1 MVFGHLSL
9 FKISPLLHGK
19 KILLLVSGSIAAY
32 KSAFLVRL
40 LVQHGAEVKVVMS
53 RGALEFI
60 TPLTLSTLSKNP
72 VHSDFTEN
80 RDSGEWTNHVEL
92 ALWADLIVAAPL
104 SAHTLSKMAS
114 GLCDNFLMAVYMS
127 ARCKVMVAPA
137 MDHDMFLHGGTQD
150 NLTKLKSFGH
160 HILEPETGEL
170 ASGLMG
176 KGRMMEPEHIADAVV
191 RFFNPVLDLD
201 GLEVLV
207 TAGPTYERIDPV
219 RFIGNFSSGKMGF
232 AIAKELATRGAKVR
246 LVSGPSSLNI
256 SHPMIEM
263 MRVESAEEM
272 YRACKDSF
280 GSADIA
286 IWAAAVA
293 DYTPMQMAS
302 EKIKKEEGTITL
314 ELTKTKDIALELGR
328 EKRNGQILVG
338 FALETEKAEEFAAA
352 KLEKKNLDMIV
363 LNSLR
368 DEGAGFAGDTNKI
381 TLLWPGNK
389 KQVFGLKNKADVAI
403 DIVNEI
409 VKLRKK

>member
-1 MVFGHLSL
+1 M
-9 FKISPLLHGK
+9 IEGK

-32 KSAFLVRL
+32 KSAFLIRL
-40 LVQHGAEVKVVMS
+40 LVQHGAEVRVVMS
-53 RGALEFI
+53 RGAQEFI
-60 TPLTLSTLSKNP
+60 TRLTLSTLSKNP

-137 MDHDMFLHGGTQD
+137 MDHDMFLHGGTQE
-150 NLTKLKSFGH
+150 NLAKLRGFGH
-160 HILEPETGEL
+160 LILEPETGEL

-176 KGRMMEPEHIADAVV
+176 KGRMMEPEQIVDAVI
-191 RFFNPVLDLD
+191 RFFNPEQDLA
-201 GLEVLV
+201 GVQVLV
-207 TAGPTYERIDPV
+207 TAGPTYERLDPV

-232 AIAKELATRGAKVR
+232 ALAKELVARGAVVK
-246 LVSGPSSLNI
+246 LIAGPTALQV
-256 SHPMIEM
+256 SHPKIALV
-263 MRVESAEEM
+263 RVESAREM
-272 YRACKDSF
+272 FEACAESF
-280 GSADIA
+280 KSADIA

-293 DYTPMQMAS
+293 DYTPAHVAS
-302 EKIKKEEGTITL
+302 EKIKKQEGSFSL
-314 ELTKTKDIALELGR
+314 ALTKTTDIALELG
-328 EKRNGQILVG
+328 KQKKAGQILVG
-338 FALETEKAEEFAAA
+338 FALETEKAEEHAAS

-389 KQVFGLKNKADVAI
+389 TQTFGLKNKSEVAA

>member
-1 MVFGHLSL
+1 
-9 FKISPLLHGK
+9 
-19 KILLLVSGSIAAY
+19 
-32 KSAFLVRL
+32 
-40 LVQHGAEVKVVMS
+40 
-53 RGALEFI
+53 
-60 TPLTLSTLSKNP
+60 
-72 VHSDFTEN
+72 
-80 RDSGEWTNHVEL
+80 
-92 ALWADLIVAAPL
+92 
-104 SAHTLSKMAS
+104 
-114 GLCDNFLMAVYMS
+114 
-127 ARCKVMVAPA
+127 
-137 MDHDMFLHGGTQD
+137 
-150 NLTKLKSFGH
+150 
-160 HILEPETGEL
+160 
-170 ASGLMG
+170 
-176 KGRMMEPEHIADAVV
+176 
-191 RFFNPVLDLD
+191 
-201 GLEVLV
+201 
-207 TAGPTYERIDPV
+207 
-219 RFIGNFSSGKMGF
+219 
-232 AIAKELATRGAKVR
+232 
-246 LVSGPSSLNI
+246 
-256 SHPMIEM
+256 MIEM

-389 KQVFGLKNKADVAI
+389 RQVFGLKNKADVAI